1 MLIRRFS
8 IVFLALFFMAVLLAF
23 ALFHAKTPAF
33 AKPIFA
39 PITDNASQ

>member
-8 IVFLALFFMAVLLAF
+8 ILLLTLFFMAILLAF

-39 PITDNASQ
+39 PVTNNTME

>member
-8 IVFLALFFMAVLLAF
+8 VVFVTLFFVAVLVAF
-23 ALFHAKTPAF
+23 AVFHAKTPAY

-39 PITDNASQ
+39 PITSEINN

>member
-8 IVFLALFFMAVLLAF
+8 VVILALFCMAMLMAF

-39 PITDNASQ
+39 PITDSAAQ